1 MRHAEDDVLDPQGA
15 AALNNLL
22 ERRNHGFAA
31 VETKTLRARVLYG
44 EELLESFRLDK
55 LVEHRALAFLGER
68 NFLSGAFD
76 PPLQPSLFSRI
87 GDMHEFE
94 PDGAAIGAAQD
105 LQHFGNGRELKPK
118 HSINENFPVV
128 VGLREAIG
136 GRMQLLVVFWGLDAK
151 RIEVGMEMTA
161 YAIGTDHHQRAHRI
175 TGRAL
180 EFAGGQRSA
189 LAGFRLEFGA
199 DPRFGFR
206 PIAVERR
213 NEFAAGGGGPAGP
226 LPVGPLRSLRDR
238 GAFVVN
244 LREEFAPGGVERG
257 GIANIAILELLD
269 ISGVAAIKK
278 RRPRECGIGSRAAAR
293 PAARTIGISIR
304 VPARHRHLLRA
315 KILKPQS
322 FEPQSFEPQS
332 FEPKSWAQVL

>member
-161 YAIGTDHHQRAHRI
+161 YSIGTDHHQRAHRI

-213 NEFAAGGGGPAGP
+213 NEFAAGGGGALA
-226 LPVGPLRSLRDR
+226 LPSRSRRFRRSFARRIRARRGRARWDR
-238 GAFVVN
+238 EHSYPGAA
-244 LREEFAPGGVERG
+244 RH
-257 GIANIAILELLD
+257 
-269 ISGVAAIKK
+269 K
-278 RRPRECGIGSRAAAR
+278 RRCRHQETTSAR
-293 PAARTIGISIR
+293 MRNWKPSGC
-304 VPARHRHLLRA
+304 PARRPNHWHFHSCPGA
-315 KILKPQS
+315 PSSSPSGQN
-322 FEPQSFEPQS
+322 P
-332 FEPKSWAQVL
+332 